1 MARLIWITGLP
12 GSGKTT
18 LGASLTNYLRQ
29 IGMTVAHLDGDQLR
43 EAIALR
49 EGYDSETRLSFAKSY
64 QALAK
69 ILVSQEITVVMT
81 TVSMFREI
89 YETNRAEFA
98 NYFEVYLD
106 VDFETRISS
115 QRETLYSRLEFVPGI
130 NQKVDLPIDS
140 DLVLS
145 ASSNAERS
153 TWLETL
159 ILSIKSRLE

>member
-18 LGASLTNYLRQ
+18 LGDSLTNYLRRD
-29 IGMTVAHLDGDQLR
+29 GVTVAHLDGDQLR

-49 EGYDSETRLSFAKSY
+49 KGYDTETRLSFAKSY
-64 QALAK
+64 QALAR
-69 ILVSQEITVVMT
+69 ILIQQEITVVMS

-98 NYFEVYLD
+98 DYFEVFLD

-115 QRETLYSRLEFVPGI
+115 QREKLYSEIEFVPGV
-130 NQKVDLPIDS
+130 NQIVDSPTNS

-145 ASSNAERS
+145 AKTNAERS
-153 TWLETL
+153 TWLEAL
-159 ILSIKSRLE
+159 ILSMNGRLK